1 MYIQRLHYFWNIH
14 SPDDGIDPLS
24 PHPLVNTNHYAN
36 GLVRHI
42 YICVCVCIYI
52 CIYLCTYICVC
63 IYIYICICIFR
74 QHFFI
79 NANFIKHNR
88 HFMPTYFLL
97 DPFEFL
103 YYFYRIRGELISVLS
118 IVVCIP
124 STFCL
129 TLGHHQG
136 RIYYKTDV
144 TSTTLLRKLT
154 MHLSDTSS
162 IAQHLK
168 KHSCPTTQLWKIL
181 TDNTTILEHQ
191 YNKQKLQILE
201 ALYIRN
207 LQPALNRINFQT
219 SANVLKC
226 L

>member
-1 MYIQRLHYFWNIH
+1 M
-14 SPDDGIDPLS
+14 
-24 PHPLVNTNHYAN
+24 
-36 GLVRHI
+36 
-42 YICVCVCIYI
+42 
-52 CIYLCTYICVC
+52 
-63 IYIYICICIFR
+63 CIFR
-74 QHFFI
+74 QHFFV

-97 DPFEFL
+97 DPFEFP
-103 YYFYRIRGELISVLS
+103 YYFYRIWGELIYVLS

-124 STFCL
+124 STFCP

-136 RIYYKTDV
+136 RIHYKSDV
-144 TSTTLLRKLT
+144 TFVLANYYCV
-154 MHLSDTSS
+154 SS

-168 KHSCPTTQLWKIL
+168 KYSCPTTQLRKIL
-181 TDNTTILEHQ
+181 ADNTTILKHQ
-191 YNKQKLQILE
+191 NNKQKIQILK